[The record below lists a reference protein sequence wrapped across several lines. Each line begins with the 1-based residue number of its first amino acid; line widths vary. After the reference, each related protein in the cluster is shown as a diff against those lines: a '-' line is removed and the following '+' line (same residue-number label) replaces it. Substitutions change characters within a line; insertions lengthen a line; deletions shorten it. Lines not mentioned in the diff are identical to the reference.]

1 MSRPDAISTNNILL
15 GALSV
20 ADLDLLMPYFS
31 RVDIARD
38 DILVHANEPI
48 EHVYFLDQA
57 VASIVA
63 AIGSSRPTEVG
74 IFGREGASAT
84 CLLLGSDRSPHQ
96 TFIQVGAGTALRIDT
111 DPYLNAVNASD
122 TLRTSLLRFVQTML
136 VQSAHSTATNAHHRI
151 EARLARWL
159 LMCHDRVAGDEI
171 PITHEFL
178 GLMIAAERSGV
189 TISLHILEGAGM
201 IHAKRGRV
209 IIRDRDKLIELAGD
223 SYGVPEEQYRR
234 LIGPFGGS
242 KVPPTIR

>member
-1 MSRPDAISTNNILL
+1 MSRPDAIFTNNILL

-74 IFGREGASAT
+74 IFGREGVSAT

-159 LMCHDRVAGDEI
+159 LMCHDRVVGDEI

-242 KVPPTIR
+242 KVPPTIV